1 MKTTIQ
7 SRTVATGFTLI
18 EVMIVVVILGILAA
32 VVVPRIMGNP
42 DEARIT
48 VARTD
53 INNITSALS
62 MYRLDAFSYPST
74 DQGLEALLQRPA
86 NLPSGARWREGGY
99 LSQMPKDPWG
109 NPYQYLQPGVKGEF
123 DLWSLGADGAPGGEG
138 LGADIGNWPAE

>member
-1 MKTTIQ
+1 MKATIQ
-7 SRTVATGFTLI
+7 SRTAVTGFTLI

-62 MYRLDAFSYPST
+62 LYRLDTFSYPST
-74 DQGLEALLQRPA
+74 DQGLEALIQRPA

>member
-1 MKTTIQ
+1 MKQVFKST
-7 SRTVATGFTLI
+7 RRNAGFTLI
-18 EVMIVVVILGILAA
+18 EVMVVVVILGILAA
-32 VVVPRIMGNP
+32 VVVPRIMGHP

-62 MYRLDAFSYPST
+62 LYRLDNFSYPST
-74 DQGLEALLQRPA
+74 DQGLEALVQRPA

-109 NPYQYLQPGVKGEF
+109 NPYQYLQPGTRGEF
-123 DLWSLGADGAPGGEG
+123 DLWSLGADGAPGGEL
-138 LGADIGNWPAE
+138 LGSDIGNWVEE

>member
-1 MKTTIQ
+1 MKPAHPQRLKT
-7 SRTVATGFTLI
+7 TGFTLI
-18 EVMIVVVILGILAA
+18 EVMVVVVILGILAA
-32 VVVPRIMGNP
+32 VVVPRIMGHP

-62 MYRLDAFSYPST
+62 LYRLDNFTYPTT
-74 DQGLEALLQRPA
+74 DQGLEALVQRPA

-138 LGADIGNWPAE
+138 LGADIGNWGEE